1 MEEEK
6 RSPSSPDSEIESLS
20 GRENGVG
27 PRMDPTEPC
36 LEKEELAH
44 GLWAGRQAPRAIG
57 LAPPPLTKPVAAAGA
72 TGTST
77 DTDTATDTQVDSPSA
92 LVAGDEST
100 QVPAADRIP
109 DGGLDAWLQVAGSWV
124 VLVATWGLVN
134 SFGVYQTYYETTLL
148 RTSSSAAIS
157 WIGSLQA
164 GLLMLVGVVAGPL
177 HDAGH
182 FRVLLAGGLLLVV
195 LGQFFTSLGTAYWHL
210 LLAQGVCTGV
220 GMGLAFLPSTAVLA
234 QWFAARRALVIG
246 LASTGSPLAGIAFPA
261 ALARLLPAVGFA
273 WATRVIAF
281 VLLGL
286 SALPIA
292 FMRTRRITATTT
304 TTATTGGPG
313 PSGARPA
320 RRMLVGGGEA
330 LRDPAF
336 VCFAAGGFFVFL
348 CLYTA
353 FFYLALFGEQRGIHG
368 GASFAPYTVTLL
380 NVGSAVGRPVLNH
393 VADGAGSSNVLLGCV
408 GGSAALL
415 VGWFGVRDTGGLV
428 AFALLYGAASGG
440 TVAVLPSAVM
450 TMAPDMAR
458 VGTRMGLT
466 FVLTGLSVLV
476 GTPAAGWILGD
487 FSEVRWRA
495 AIGYS
500 AGGVALATVLFGVS
514 RWLLYRRD
522 GRMVA

>member
-6 RSPSSPDSEIESLS
+6 RSPSSPDSENPSLS
-20 GRENGVG
+20 DREDGVV

-36 LEKEELAH
+36 PEKEDQAP
-44 GLWAGRQAPRAIG
+44 GLRAARQAPTPIDPAPPG
-57 LAPPPLTKPVAAAGA
+57 PPPLTKPVVVAAAAA
-72 TGTST
+72 TGT
-77 DTDTATDTQVDSPSA
+77 DTDTATETQVDSPSA
-92 LVAGDEST
+92 LVAGGDST
-100 QVPAADRIP
+100 QAPPVDRIP

-134 SFGVYQTYYETTLL
+134 TFGVYQTYYETTLL

-177 HDAGH
+177 YDAGH
-182 FRVLLAGGLLLVV
+182 FRLLLAGGLLLIV
-195 LGQFFTSLGTAYWHL
+195 LGQFLTSLGTAYWHL
-210 LLAQGVCTGV
+210 LLAQGVCTGI
-220 GMGLAFLPSTAVLA
+220 GMGLAFLPSTAILA
-234 QWFAARRALVIG
+234 QWFAARRALAIG
-246 LASTGSPLAGIAFPA
+246 LASTGSPLAGIALSA
-261 ALARLLPAVGFA
+261 ALARLLPAVGFP

-286 SALPIA
+286 SALPVA
-292 FMRTRRITATTT
+292 FMRTRQMTTT
-304 TTATTGGPG
+304 TGSA
-313 PSGARPA
+313 GARSRPA
-320 RRMLVGGGEA
+320 RGMLVGGGEA
-330 LRDPAF
+330 LRDAAF

-353 FFYLALFGEQRGIHG
+353 FFYLALYGQQRGIHG

-380 NVGSAVGRPVLNH
+380 NVGSAVGRLLLNY
-393 VADGAGSSNVLLGCV
+393 VADGAGSSNVLLGCA

-415 VGWFGVRDTGGLV
+415 LGWFGVRDTGGLV

-458 VGTRMGLT
+458 VGTRMGMT
-466 FVLTGLSVLV
+466 FLLTGLAVLV

-487 FSEVRWRA
+487 FSEARWRA
-495 AIGYS
+495 TIGYS
-500 AGGVALATVLFGVS
+500 AGGVMLATVLFGAS
-514 RWLLYRRD
+514 RWLLWRRT

>member
-1 MEEEK
+1 MGEEK
-6 RSPSSPDSEIESLS
+6 RSPSSPDSEKASLS
-20 GRENGVG
+20 ERENGVG
-27 PRMDPTEPC
+27 PRRDPTEPYP
-36 LEKEELAH
+36 EREELAH
-44 GLWAGRQAPRAIG
+44 GLRAARQVHRSIG
-57 LAPPPLTKPVAAAGA
+57 PAPPPLTKPVACAA
-72 TGTST
+72 TGT
-77 DTDTATDTQVDSPSA
+77 DTDTATDMQVDSPSA
-92 LVAGDEST
+92 LVAGDESI

-109 DGGLDAWLQVAGSWV
+109 DGGLAAWLQVAGSWV

-148 RTSSSAAIS
+148 PTSSSAAIS

-177 HDAGH
+177 YDAGH
-182 FRVLLAGGLLLVV
+182 FRLLLAGGLLLVV
-195 LGQFFTSLGTAYWHL
+195 LGQFLTSLGTAYWHL

-261 ALARLLPAVGFA
+261 ALARLLPAVGFP

-286 SALPIA
+286 SALPVA
-292 FMRTRRITATTT
+292 FMRTRRVTATTT
-304 TTATTGGPG
+304 TTTNAG
-313 PSGARPA
+313 RPA

-353 FFYLALFGEQRGIHG
+353 FFYLALFGQQRGIHG

-450 TMAPDMAR
+450 TMTPDMAR

-476 GTPAAGWILGD
+476 GTPVAGWILGD

-500 AGGVALATVLFGVS
+500 AGGVALATVLFGAS

-522 GRMVA
+522 GRVVA